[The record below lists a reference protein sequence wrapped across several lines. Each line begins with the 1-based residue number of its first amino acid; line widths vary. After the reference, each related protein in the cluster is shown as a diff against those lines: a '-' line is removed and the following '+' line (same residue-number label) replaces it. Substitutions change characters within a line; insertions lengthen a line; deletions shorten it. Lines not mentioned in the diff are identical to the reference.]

1 MASPPDTH
9 VSETKNLLSVA
20 GSREMVRQEGGPLG
34 LSFKK
39 GVSWVLVSLIA
50 AWHISPPLQHTSGS
64 GGRQGGAAPASTLG
78 LLGEKSPQFLEI
90 PSEAGKE
97 TGGLENTH

>member
-1 MASPPDTH
+1 
-9 VSETKNLLSVA
+9 
-20 GSREMVRQEGGPLG
+20 MVRQEGGPSG

-39 GVSWVLVSLIA
+39 GVSWVLESLIA
-50 AWHISPPLQHTSGS
+50 AWDISPPLQHTSLGGWGS
-64 GGRQGGAAPASTLG
+64 RATPASTLG